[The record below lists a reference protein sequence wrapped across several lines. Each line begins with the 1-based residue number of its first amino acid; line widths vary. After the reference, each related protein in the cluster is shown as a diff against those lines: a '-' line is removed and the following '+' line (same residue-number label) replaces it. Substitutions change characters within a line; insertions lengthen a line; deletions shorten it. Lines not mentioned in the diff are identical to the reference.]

1 MKVGKRMKKR
11 TWGVGLI
18 LTVLL
23 LGGCGKGKAEV
34 GLASNEDFLIIA
46 HRGASAYVAENT
58 LASYELAEDLDAD
71 YIELDIH
78 LTQDGQLAVMHD
90 ADVTRT
96 TEGSGEVAELTLAE
110 LKELSAN
117 FRRDDKKMRAVDGP
131 SDEYAV
137 PTLDEVFGQFG
148 EDVGFIIELKDP
160 KDYPGIEQKLIDVLK
175 EYDMIGFREDGRTKV
190 AIQSFSEKGLKRVY
204 ELNQDI
210 PLLQLISFDEDEEAK
225 LSKKE
230 LKKLLTYASGIGVTY
245 EALSAP
251 FIKEMHDA
259 GLAVYAYTIIDAE
272 TALKMK
278 AIGANGIHTDRP
290 DILEK

>member
-1 MKVGKRMKKR
+1 MKKN

-23 LGGCGKGKAEV
+23 LSGCGKGKAEM
-34 GLASNEDFLIIA
+34 GLTPNGDFLIIA
-46 HRGASAYVAENT
+46 HRGASAYVPENT
-58 LASYELAEDLDAD
+58 LASYGLAEELDAD

-78 LTQDGQLAVMHD
+78 LTKDGQLAVMHD
-90 ADVTRT
+90 ADVSGT
-96 TEGSGEVAELTLAE
+96 TEGNGKVGEFTLAE

-117 FRRDDKKMRAVDGP
+117 FQHDDKEIRTVDGP

-137 PTLDEVFGQFG
+137 PTLGEVFGQFG
-148 EDVGFIIELKDP
+148 DDMNFIVELKDP

-175 EYDMIGFREDGRTKV
+175 KHEMIGVGKEGYPKV
-190 AIQSFSEKGLKRVY
+190 AIQSFSEKGLRQVY
-204 ELNQDI
+204 ALNQDI
-210 PLLQLISFDEDEEAK
+210 PLLQLISFEEDEEAT

-230 LKKLLTYASGIGVTY
+230 IKELLTYASGIGITY
-245 EALSAP
+245 EALNAP
-251 FIKEMHDA
+251 FIQKMQDA
-259 GLAVYAYTIIDAE
+259 GLSVYGYTIFDAE

-290 DILEK
+290 DILGN